1 LLSGSCEPWRA
12 MGKRGAE
19 SDLGAHMRP
28 LMAAAGRADVGAR
41 QKL

>member
-1 LLSGSCEPWRA
+1 

-19 SDLGAHMRP
+19 SDSSAHMRP
-28 LMAAAGRADVGAR
+28 LMAAAGRADWGAR